1 MSKFYRIRIL
11 EVKKMKNNKLTTIML
26 IILVTITLFGVIL
39 VVLLTQLN
47 KEKPDGPT
55 IDEIIESSVD
65 IPEIT
70 TNLADGSFVRI
81 TLKIQASD
89 KKAGEELSKR
99 DFQVKNIV
107 IQELS
112 EMEEKALEG
121 KQGKITF
128 QDAIKSQVN
137 ELMQEGEVTQVY
149 ITSYVL

>member
-1 MSKFYRIRIL
+1 
-11 EVKKMKNNKLTTIML
+11 MKNNKLTTIML

-121 KQGKITF
+121 KQGKILF

-149 ITSYVL
+149 ITSYVLQ

>member
-1 MSKFYRIRIL
+1 
-11 EVKKMKNNKLTTIML
+11 MKNNKLLTIML
-26 IILVTITLFGVIL
+26 IILVTITLFGVIV

-89 KKAGEELSKR
+89 KKVGEELFKR

-112 EMEEKALEG
+112 EMEEEALEG

-149 ITSYVL
+149 ITSYVLQ

>member
-1 MSKFYRIRIL
+1 
-11 EVKKMKNNKLTTIML
+11 ML

-149 ITSYVL
+149 ITSYVLQ

>member
-1 MSKFYRIRIL
+1 
-11 EVKKMKNNKLTTIML
+11 MKNNKLLTIML
-26 IILVTITLFGVIL
+26 IILVTITLFGVIV

-89 KKAGEELSKR
+89 KKGGEELFKR

-112 EMEEKALEG
+112 EMEEEALEG

-149 ITSYVL
+149 ITSYVLQ

>member
-1 MSKFYRIRIL
+1 
-11 EVKKMKNNKLTTIML
+11 ML
-26 IILVTITLFGVIL
+26 IILVTITLFGVIV
-39 VVLLTQLN
+39 VVLLTQFD

-89 KKAGEELSKR
+89 KKAGEELFKR

-128 QDAIKSQVN
+128 QDAIKSQLN

-149 ITSYVL
+149 ITSYVLQ

>member
-1 MSKFYRIRIL
+1 
-11 EVKKMKNNKLTTIML
+11 MKNNKLLTIML
-26 IILVTITLFGVIL
+26 IILVTITLFGVIV
-39 VVLLTQLN
+39 VVLLTQMD

-89 KKAGEELSKR
+89 KKAGEELFKR

-128 QDAIKSQVN
+128 QDAIKAQLN

-149 ITSYVL
+149 ITSYVLQ